1 MTISPTPE
9 KIGKTVKAC
18 HQMVKNDA
26 PLILEVARVIGL
38 IISLFP
44 GAEYGPLHYR
54 VLEHDKTN
62 PLAANAGNFNVPMKL
77 SEASIQELLW
87 WITYA
92 PQATKHPTLP
102 YTLNDYTD
110 QCFQKGMGAVFK
122 GRKIW
127 GEVDHT

>member
-1 MTISPTPE
+1 MTIAPTPE

-62 PLAANAGNFNVPMKL
+62 ALMPMKL